1 MKCKSFNT
9 LYLFPILFISSYRA
23 TLFRKMNSDL
33 IFPTCKKIYFKQTV
47 FFRFSQNF
55 IPGLSKFTFLG
66 VINRIHFM
74 STVFCK
80 I

>member
-1 MKCKSFNT
+1 MKCKSLNALF
-9 LYLFPILFISSYRA
+9 LFPIHFISAYR
-23 TLFRKMNSDL
+23 TTFFQKMDPDL
-33 IFPTCKKIYFKQTV
+33 IFPTCKQIYFKQTV

-66 VINRIHFM
+66 IINRIHFM